1 MVSLRVASD
10 SWGSTTQGGHHAPTY
25 TARALCLRRHSCRP
39 RRAGRRPGGRAE
51 RLERDRPEP
60 RDHTPADGARTDS
73 RDRDGAGRGLR
84 RCQRDRPRPQA
95 VPAERPGPRSA
106 AVGLGGRGHRHGGP
120 PRAGQA
126 RGARPGG
133 GARHGVPGNTRRRF
147 RTGWSSSKAFAPARP
162 PRPRCS
168 PPARTTGTSRP
179 STSAS

>member
-1 MVSLRVASD
+1 MVALRVASD

-60 RDHTPADGARTDS
+60 RDHTPADGARADS

-126 RGARPGG
+126 RGACPGG
-133 GARHGVPGNTRRRF
+133 GARHGLPGNTRRGPGRAG
-147 RTGWSSSKAFAPARP
+147 RARRRSRRRGRRGRDARG
-162 PRPRCS
+162 PR
-168 PPARTTGTSRP
+168 RTTGTSRP